1 MAFRRHFRIYFKNNH
16 PAYIVDEEGNMY
28 VFHRTTHSKKSGKRN
43 NWEKENPINDGD
55 KRKMYIVKKEQK
67 DNKGRF
73 SLFELEIK
81 PDVDIDNLL
90 IKKAGGSQPIGT
102 NNVTTSIDDGKSKT
116 LTHKSHSSSKSIKPK
131 RKKERQEKWKI
142 VIHLLA
148 RYVAILIYIQ
158 LDI

>member
-73 SLFELEIK
+73 SLFTLDVKPGVDISYPEIK
-81 PDVDIDNLL
+81 R
-90 IKKAGGSQPIGT
+90 AGSTQMNDHRAET
-102 NNVTTSIDDGKSKT
+102 QT
-116 LTHKSHSSSKSIKPK
+116 SHSTGAAQTKHDYSKGRAWIPSGKPIKTKSRKK
-131 RKKERQEKWKI
+131 RKKKKKI
-142 VIHLLA
+142 SEGANIH
-148 RYVAILIYIQ
+148 
-158 LDI
+158 DD